1 MGQLTEKDAGT
12 RVEMQKTLF
21 LWEVLQEYKS
31 PGIMLSL
38 DINGSGGKDK

>member
-21 LWEVLQEYKS
+21 LWELQEYKS